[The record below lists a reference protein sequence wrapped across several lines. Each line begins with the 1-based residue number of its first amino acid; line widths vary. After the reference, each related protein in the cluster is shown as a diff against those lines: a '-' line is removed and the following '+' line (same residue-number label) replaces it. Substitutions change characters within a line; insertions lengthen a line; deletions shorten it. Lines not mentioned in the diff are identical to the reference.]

1 MSGGFMDFVERWF
14 DISPDGGNGTFEVL
28 CILVAIV
35 GVLAILCRD
44 RLIHVG
50 RHSIGRTQR

>member
-1 MSGGFMDFVERWF
+1 MDFVERWF